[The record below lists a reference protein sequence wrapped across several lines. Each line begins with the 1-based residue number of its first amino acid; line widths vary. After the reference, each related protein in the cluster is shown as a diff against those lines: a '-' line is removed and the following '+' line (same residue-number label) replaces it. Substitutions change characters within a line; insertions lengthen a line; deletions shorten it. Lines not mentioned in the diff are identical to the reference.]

1 MPAYD
6 RNPLCQVAD
15 SPVHGRGLF
24 ARRDIPTGTLIG
36 HYDGTLTKRNGM
48 HVLWV
53 EADTGENGT
62 EGDGETWLGYDGS
75 NELRFLNHASRPN
88 GEMDG
93 RDLYAMRD
101 ICAGEEITIHYGEE
115 FEAFATRLDSPP

>member
-1 MPAYD
+1 
-6 RNPLCQVAD
+6 
-15 SPVHGRGLF
+15 LF

-53 EADTGENGT
+53 EAGTGEDGT
-62 EGDGETWLGYDGS
+62 EDTGDGETWLGYDGN

-101 ICAGEEITIHYGEE
+101 IRAGEEITIHYGEE
-115 FEAFATRLDSPP
+115 FEASCNEA